1 MGRLLYTDLDDTI
14 VTSSVDRYGQVLEI
28 TPRPGVDQFIRSL
41 SNHGELYVL
50 SHATRDHVLNAL
62 EAIGDSSHAFQGIL
76 SREDLQPVI
85 EQLEIVASEPGLS
98 ERERNRLIME
108 IPPIAPRGVM
118 FDDFPP
124 RSWMYMIKATALG
137 IDERHWIQVAPFNDL
152 KPDRGGLEKAY
163 REYLRRFSLS
173 HVGISGRA
181 RRAAP

>member
-1 MGRLLYTDLDDTI
+1 MVSAVAARGGGY
-14 VTSSVDRYGQVLEI
+14 SI
-28 TPRPGVDQFIRSL
+28 TKRPGVDQFIRSL
-41 SNHGELYVL
+41 SSHGELYVL

-85 EQLEIVASEPGLS
+85 DQLEIVTSEPGLS
-98 ERERNRLIME
+98 ERERSRLIME

-124 RSWMYMIKATALG
+124 RSWMYSIKATALG

-152 KPDRGGLEKAY
+152 KPDRRGLEKAY
-163 REYLRRFSLS
+163 QEYLRRFGHRASI
-173 HVGISGRA
+173 GSGFA
-181 RRAAP
+181 KRAAR